1 MIAFGPWSTTLAA
14 GMVFGLLVAL
24 LLASSPHNRVANRL
38 LAGVL
43 AVFALKLLPYVIGFA
58 GFYDV
63 YPWLSF
69 APTSFG
75 LALGPLIYLHVCRIV
90 EGRLRPRWWLHLV
103 PVAVQCAYYCV
114 MFVQPMSV
122 RDAFAVAWDGPL
134 IDPIETWLELGSL
147 LAYLVLAWRRLSA
160 YQAWLD
166 ATLSNREQFRLPW
179 LRRTLILLFPVT
191 VAWAAF
197 ELASALSDFNYF
209 QRFPLYLGITG
220 LLGYLG
226 LEGWRHAGIHYP
238 VQADAD
244 ERAQPDALEAAPAL
258 RGEAGERDWTAQGRQ
273 WRDALSSHGWWR
285 DPDLSVDTLARHLGT
300 NTNYLSRAFNDG
312 LGLSFNAVVNQL
324 RVEAIEDALRRGEGQ
339 GDLLALGLAAGF
351 NSKTSFNRVFK
362 ACTGLTPSQYRAAH
376 ALHVPNPE

>member
-1 MIAFGPWSTTLAA
+1 MIKFGPWSTTLAA

-24 LLASSPHNRVANRL
+24 LLACSRHNRVANRL

-43 AVFALKLLPYVIGFA
+43 VVFALKLLPYVIGFA
-58 GFYDV
+58 GFYDA

-75 LALGPLIYLHVCRIV
+75 LALGPLIYLHVCRIA
-90 EGRLRPRWWLHLV
+90 GGQLPARWWWHLV
-103 PVAVQCAYYCV
+103 PVAVQGAYYCV
-114 MFVQPMSV
+114 MFVQPLPV
-122 RDAFAVAWDGPL
+122 RDAFALQWDGPL

-147 LAYLVLAWRRLSA
+147 LAYLVLAWRRLAA
-160 YQAWLD
+160 YQSWLD

-179 LRRTLILLFPVT
+179 LRRTLTILFPVT

-197 ELASALSDFNYF
+197 ELASALGDFTYF
-209 QRFPLYLGITG
+209 QRIPLYLGVTA

-226 LEGWRHAGIHYP
+226 LEGWRHAEIHYP
-238 VQADAD
+238 VQAEA
-244 ERAQPDALEAAPAL
+244 ATGTTPDAHAAAPAA
-258 RGEAGERDWTAQGRQ
+258 RSDASERDWSAQGRH
-273 WRDALSSHGWWR
+273 WRETLAERGWWR

-312 LGLSFNAVVNQL
+312 LGLSFNAAVNQL
-324 RVEAIEDALRRGEGQ
+324 RVDAVADALRRGEGD

-362 ACTGLTPSQYRAAH
+362 ASTGLTPSQYRAARG
-376 ALHVPNPE
+376 AQVPNPQ

>member
-24 LLASSPHNRVANRL
+24 LLACSRHNRVANRL

-43 AVFALKLLPYVIGFA
+43 VVFALKLLPYVIGFA
-58 GFYDV
+58 GFYDA

-75 LALGPLIYLHVCRIV
+75 LALGPLIYLHVCRIAG
-90 EGRLRPRWWLHLV
+90 GRLPRRWWLHLV
-103 PVAVQCAYYCV
+103 PVAVQCAYYFV
-114 MFVQPMSV
+114 MFVQPMPV

-179 LRRTLILLFPVT
+179 LRRTLTLLFPVT
-191 VAWAAF
+191 VAWAGF
-197 ELASALSDFNYF
+197 ELASALGDFNYF
-209 QRFPLYLGITG
+209 QRFPLYLGITA

-226 LEGWRHAGIHYP
+226 LEGWRHAEIHYP
-238 VQADAD
+238 VQAEPTASMRAD
-244 ERAQPDALEAAPAL
+244 DGAAAPTA
-258 RGEAGERDWTAQGRQ
+258 RGDAGERDWAAQGRQ
-273 WRDALSSHGWWR
+273 WRAMLSDRGWWR

-300 NTNYLSRAFNDG
+300 NTNYLSRAFNEG

-324 RVEAIEDALRRGEGQ
+324 RVEAVEQALRRGEGQ

-362 ACTGLTPSQYRAAH
+362 AGTGLTPSQYRATHGAQ
-376 ALHVPNPE
+376 VPNPE